1 MISQRSYCLHHFAR
15 HFEMDIRID
24 CYLSLT
30 CGSEDALRENIAQ
43 AFLSEHIKADVNF
56 HRIHESEAA
65 SLGLH
70 GSPSVLLNGKD
81 IQPVDIKGFA

>member
-1 MISQRSYCLHHFAR
+1 
-15 HFEMDIRID
+15 MDIRID

-43 AFLSEHIKADVNF
+43 ALLSAQVSADVNF